1 MTFSSWRPRVGIE
14 NPFLPYLATIKSTVE
29 LTPDVKL
36 LRVELEDAAIRGSFD
51 YKPGQFAFL
60 SAFGEGEAPFGIVS
74 LPRHQDDLEFAV
86 RQIGTVTRALHELE
100 PGDTLGV
107 RGPFGN
113 YFPLEDYAGK
123 NMVIIG
129 GGIGMAP
136 LRPVTNKIL
145 EQRDNYGNLLVIN
158 GARTPQDLV
167 FRPEFQTWMEAP
179 RTQLELTVDRG
190 DEHWGGRVALVPDVL
205 RELAPSPDNAIA
217 IICGPP
223 IMIHFTLAVLKGL
236 GFKDDQIVTTLEAKM
251 KCGLGKCARC
261 NVGDKYVCQDG
272 PVFTLEQIS
281 QFLEQ
286 P

>member
-1 MTFSSWRPRVGIE
+1 VGPE
-14 NPFLPYLATIKSTVE
+14 SPFIPYLATLKTTIQ
-29 LTPDVKL
+29 LTPDIKL
-36 LRVELEDAAIRGSFD
+36 LSVELENPDIRVNFD
-51 YKPGQFAFL
+51 YKPGQFALL

-74 LPRHQDDLEFAV
+74 LPQQKDGLEFAV
-86 RQIGTVTRALHELE
+86 RRIGTVTRALQELE

-113 YFPLEDYAGK
+113 YFPLEDYEGK
-123 NMVIIG
+123 KIIIIG

-136 LRPVTNKIL
+136 LRPVINKIL
-145 EQRDNYGNLLVIN
+145 ERRDNYEELLIIN

-167 FRPEFQTWMEAP
+167 FQPEFPIWMETP
-179 RTQLELTVDRG
+179 RTRVELTVDRG
-190 DEHWGGRVALVPDVL
+190 DEHWEGRVALVPDVVK
-205 RELAPSPDNAIA
+205 ELAPSPDNAIA

-223 IMIHFTLAVLKGL
+223 IMIRFTLAGLRDL
-236 GFKDDQIVTTLEAKM
+236 GFKDNQIITTLEAKM

-261 NVGDKYVCQDG
+261 NIGEKYVCQDG

-281 QFLEQ
+281 HFLEQ

>member
-1 MTFSSWRPRVGIE
+1 MGPE
-14 NPFLPYLATIKSTVE
+14 NPFVPYLATLKEATQ
-29 LTPDVKL
+29 LTPDIKL
-36 LRVELEDAAIRGSFD
+36 LSVELEDPDIKANFD
-51 YKPGQFAFL
+51 YKPGQFALL

-74 LPRHQDDLEFAV
+74 LPLRKDGLEFAV
-86 RQIGTVTRALHELE
+86 RRIGTVTRALQELE

-113 YFPLEDYAGK
+113 YFPLEDYEGK
-123 NMVIIG
+123 NIIIIG

-136 LRPVTNKIL
+136 LRPVINRIL
-145 EQRDNYGNLLVIN
+145 ERRDNYEELLIIN

-167 FRPEFQTWMEAP
+167 FQPEFPTWIKAP
-179 RTQLELTVDRG
+179 RTKLELTVDRG
-190 DEHWGGRVALVPDVL
+190 DDDWKGRVALVPDVVK
-205 RELAPSPDNAIA
+205 ELAPSPDNAIA
-217 IICGPP
+217 IVCGPP
-223 IMIHFTLAVLKGL
+223 IMIRFTLARLRDL
-236 GFKDDQIVTTLEAKM
+236 GFKDNQIVTTLEAKM

-261 NVGDKYVCQDG
+261 NIGDKYVCQDG

>member
-1 MTFSSWRPRVGIE
+1 VGLRS
-14 NPFLPYLATIKSTVE
+14 PFLPYLATLKTAIP
-29 LTPDVKL
+29 LTPDIKL
-36 LRVELEDAAIRGSFD
+36 LSVELDDPEIRASFG
-51 YKPGQFAFL
+51 YKPGQFALL

-74 LPRHQDDLEFAV
+74 LAEQGDGLEFAV
-86 RQIGTVTRALHELE
+86 RRIGTVTRALQELE

-113 YFPLEDYAGK
+113 YFPLEDYDGK
-123 NMVIIG
+123 NIIIIG

-136 LRPVTNKIL
+136 LRPVINRIL
-145 EQRDNYGNLLVIN
+145 QRRDNYQELLIIN

-167 FRPEFQTWMEAP
+167 FQPEFPIWMEAP
-179 RTQLELTVDRG
+179 KTRLELTVDRG
-190 DEHWGGRVALVPDVL
+190 DEHWKGRVALVPDVVK
-205 RELAPSPDNAIA
+205 ELAPSPHNAIA

-223 IMIHFTLAVLKGL
+223 IMIRFTIAKLRNL
-236 GFKDDQIVTTLEAKM
+236 GFKDNQIVTTLEAKM

-261 NVGDKYVCQDG
+261 NIGEKYVCQDG
-272 PVFTLEQIS
+272 PVFNLEQVS